1 MKSHLFTKTVGLCAI
16 ALVGLVS
23 CGDRSNTAQ
32 TDTVTPGETVTQT
45 DAPGTQTVDIGDAA
59 DQVEDVL
66 DTDETLKPFDLDAE
80 GEDNTILIE
89 GTVDDAT
96 QTILAEDVARQIAPD
111 FTIVN
116 RVKVKS

>member
-1 MKSHLFTKTVGLCAI
+1 MKSHLLAKTVGLCAI
-16 ALVGLVS
+16 ALVGLVG

-32 TDTVTPGETVTQT
+32 TDTVAPGEPVTQN
-45 DAPGTQTVDIGDAA
+45 DAPANQAQDIDAAA

-66 DTDETLKPFDLDAE
+66 DNDETLKPFDLDAE
-80 GEDNTILIE
+80 DEDSTIVIE

-96 QTILAEDVARQIAPD
+96 QTTLAEDLARQTAPD